1 MHSSTSALTALAVGL
16 VLLCGLAVG
25 GASATAG
32 GQATLVDNTTE
43 ELTDSS
49 EKLDESSEEL
59 VNSSENLLDSAETT
73 VDASEELN
81 ETADQLNE
89 STDEVSSGS
98 HSGTELLDDSNSTD
112 KDGSLDGDVDLD
124 GDIVGTTDS
133 VEVTG
138 DRTGDSLESGLDG
151 ALTGIESIFS
161 IGTQPNES
169 TMAVRLDTAL
179 GQTNAS
185 VTVELGS
192 ESTTDDGSDS
202 TDDQSDRSEATV
214 PPTSGSGNTVDAGL
228 VGLLGGLSLLG
239 GVGAGSGAGAGAGGA
254 GAAGAT
260 SSLFGRTVGSML
272 RLLGGASGLAG
283 KLPFSLLRYSR
294 YDDSDPLE
302 HETRRAIFESIE
314 REPGRYLTA
323 LESAHDV
330 SLSTIRHH
338 LSVLEDEGLVEAR
351 KQGGKRRYY
360 PAQTDGV
367 ELAAA
372 LDEPAKAD
380 ILTTLAAAG
389 EAHNGRLADELGLD
403 PSTVS
408 HHVSTLESDGL
419 IERRRDGRTI
429 INTLAPAVENA
440 LDDRTESDRATHRP
454 VPVPSDD

>member
-1 MHSSTSALTALAVGL
+1 MHSSTSSLTALAVGL
-16 VLLCGLAVG
+16 VLLCGLTVG
-25 GASATAG
+25 GASATTG
-32 GQATLVDNTTE
+32 GQATFVDNTTE
-43 ELTDSS
+43 ELTEPS
-49 EKLDESSEEL
+49 EELDESTEDL
-59 VNSSENLLDSAETT
+59 VNSSETLLDDTETT

-89 STDEVSSGS
+89 SADEVTSGAD
-98 HSGTELLDDSNSTD
+98 SGTELLEDTNSTD
-112 KDGSLDGDVDLD
+112 EDGSLDGGMDLD
-124 GDIVGTTDS
+124 GTLTEVES
-133 VEVTG
+133 VL
-138 DRTGDSLESGLDG
+138 SLETRS
-151 ALTGIESIFS
+151 
-161 IGTQPNES
+161 NES
-169 TMAVRLDTAL
+169 VIAVRLDTAL
-179 GQTNAS
+179 GQTNSS

-192 ESTTDDGSDS
+192 QSTADDGSES
-202 TDDQSDRSEATV
+202 TDDETDRSEAMV
-214 PPTSGSGNTVDAGL
+214 PPASDSGNVVDAGL

-239 GVGAGSGAGAGAGGA
+239 GVGTGSGAGAGGA

-260 SSLFGRTVGSML
+260 SSLFGQTVGSVL
-272 RLLGGASGLAG
+272 RLLGGVSGLAG
-283 KLPFSLLRYSR
+283 KLPLSLLRYSR

-302 HETRRAIFESIE
+302 HETRRAIFDSIE
-314 REPGRYLTA
+314 GEPGRYLTA

-372 LDEPAKAD
+372 LDEPAKVD
-380 ILTTLAAAG
+380 ILTTLEAVG

-429 INTLAPAVENA
+429 INTLAPNVENA
-440 LDDRTESDRATHRP
+440 LGDRAETDRTTTHRP
-454 VPVPSDD
+454 VRVPSDD